1 MSSTCPGASTS
12 AADDAAAG
20 PAGPAAAQVVD
31 KPDFTSDSPC
41 FEHCPFGESQA
52 AWCKAQVA
60 AGKISLGTPA
70 VDSDTEAAANKAA
83 EDIRASAEAAQ
94 TKLADAAA
102 SVEAASATC
111 PALAAAAREKEAAQS
126 GPALAPSEYSRSTYA
141 QLEARRDETA
151 ATSANR
157 VNKRRRQR
165 QYSLGEEIANSIT
178 TGLGAALSVA
188 AIPILT
194 VLAVQAGGG
203 LYLASALMYTIT
215 MLLEF
220 TMGTLYHAIA
230 VDSAKRVFRVLDH
243 CSAYLFAAGTCTP
256 FCLISLRDS
265 GGIALCVF
273 VWVVSLVGVAF
284 EACWSHRPRW
294 VSAVLYAVL
303 IVGIACF
310 LPALVASIS
319 TPCLALLVSGGLCY
333 LVGCI
338 FYALKN
344 VPYMHAVFHLF
355 VVAGSILM
363 FLSIALFVM

>member
-12 AADDAAAG
+12 ADAADI
-20 PAGPAAAQVVD
+20 VD
-31 KPDFTSDSPC
+31 TPDFTSDSPC

-60 AGKISLGTPA
+60 AGKISLGTPS
-70 VDSDTEAAANKAA
+70 VDSDDEAAANRAA
-83 EDIRASAEAAQ
+83 EDIRASAKAAQ
-94 TKLADAAA
+94 DKLADAAA
-102 SVEAASATC
+102 SVEAASASC

-126 GPALAPSEYSRSTYA
+126 GPALAPSEYSRNTYA
-141 QLEARRDETA
+141 QLNARRDETA
-151 ATSANR
+151 ATTANR
-157 VNKRRRQR
+157 VNKRRQVR

-230 VDSAKRVFRVLDH
+230 IDSAKRVFRVLDH

-273 VWVVSLVGVAF
+273 VWVLSLVGVAF
-284 EACWSHRPRW
+284 EACWAHRPRW
-294 VSAVLYAVL
+294 VSVVLYVVL
-303 IVGIACF
+303 GVGIACF
-310 LPALVASIS
+310 LPALVVSIS
-319 TPCLALLVSGGLCY
+319 VPCLALLVAGGLCY

-363 FLSIALFVM
+363 FLSVAIFVM